1 MRDEYVGSEI
11 KFVTNSTFGL
21 VRPNS
26 KKEREILA
34 DIVQEYDQPKIPPN
48 LPPYLADMYR
58 VPLLE
63 KDQERHLFRKM
74 NYLRFKAVKL
84 RRKAAITQPGGICH
98 RLLCRSKELLK
109 EAENVRSKIVTA
121 NLRLVISIVKKRCR
135 TVDDLFPFIS
145 EGNLS
150 VMRAADLFDYGRG
163 FRFSTYATWAII
175 QNLQRTFVNIARDRL
190 RSTDEAK
197 LEDISDGHIDEA
209 ETAHAIAVNKEV
221 VTRIL
226 DKLPERERL
235 IVELR
240 FGLNGREQHTL
251 KRAGEVIGVTKERIR
266 QLEQRAYRLMRR
278 EIAASGITSDTGEEL
293 DRRLLEC

>member
-1 MRDEYVGSEI
+1 MCSSRDLWRWDRGDD
-11 KFVTNSTFGL
+11 
-21 VRPNS
+21 
-26 KKEREILA
+26 ER
-34 DIVQEYDQPKIPPN
+34 
-48 LPPYLADMYR
+48 
-58 VPLLE
+58 
-63 KDQERHLFRKM
+63 
-74 NYLRFKAVKL
+74 
-84 RRKAAITQPGGICH
+84 T
-98 RLLCRSKELLK
+98 
-109 EAENVRSKIVTA
+109 
-121 NLRLVISIVKKRCR
+121 
-135 TVDDLFPFIS
+135 
-145 EGNLS
+145 
-150 VMRAADLFDYGRG
+150 
-163 FRFSTYATWAII
+163 
-175 QNLQRTFVNIARDRL
+175 ARDGPSRGI
-190 RSTDEAK
+190 R
-197 LEDISDGHIDEA
+197 ISDGHIDEA